1 MAQTPNGFTV
11 LTTRE
16 QCVEYKIKDGLV
28 LPLAGGDYATVL
40 VKFLVRFDRHVEPL
54 RTDTTFGWAYR
65 VNTNSPDQF
74 SEHAAGTAVDV
85 NSTDHPN
92 GTTGTFTTD
101 QEEQIRKELD
111 NLDGVLKWGAD
122 FRNVK
127 DPMHFELIGT
137 DDEIN
142 LVARRLAKENTVSLK
157 RLEPGN
163 RNIDVYMVK
172 RALRKRGFNVGTY
185 NLYYG
190 VALTNGVRVFQ
201 ADAKLPATGELNEA
215 TLKAL
220 KFRVEA

>member
-11 LTTRE
+11 LNKRE
-16 QCVEYKIKDGLV
+16 DCVEYRIKDGLT
-28 LPLAGGDYATVL
+28 LPLAGGDYGTVL
-40 VKFLVRFDRHVEPL
+40 VRFLLRFDRKVEPL

-65 VNTNSPDQF
+65 TNTNDPTVF
-74 SEHAAGTAVDV
+74 SEHAAGTAVDC

-92 GTTGTFTTD
+92 GATGTFTAD
-101 QEEQIRKELD
+101 QEEEVRKALD

-122 FRNVK
+122 FRNIK

-137 DDEIN
+137 DEEIN
-142 LVARRLAKENTVSLK
+142 LVARRLRRENTVSLK

-172 RALRKRGFNVGTY
+172 RALRRRGFNVGTY

-201 ADAKLPATGELNEA
+201 ADAKLPPTGELNDT
-215 TLKAL
+215 TLRAL
-220 KFRVEA
+220 NFRVEA

>member
-11 LTTRE
+11 LPNRE
-16 QCVEYKIKDGLV
+16 DCVEYLIKDGLT
-28 LPLAGGDYATVL
+28 LPLAGGDYGTVL
-40 VKFLVRFDRHVEPL
+40 VKFLQRFDRNVEPL

-65 VNTNSPDQF
+65 PNVNSPDTW
-74 SEHAAGTAVDV
+74 SEHAAGTAADA

-92 GTTGTFTTD
+92 GATDTFSD
-101 QEEQIRKELD
+101 KKVIQIRKELD

-122 FRNVK
+122 FRSTK

-142 LVARRLAKENTVSLK
+142 LVARRLRKENTVSLR

-172 RALRKRGFNVGTY
+172 RALRKRSFNVGTY

-190 VALTNGVRVFQ
+190 VALTNGVKVFQ
-201 ADAKLPATGELNEA
+201 ADAKLPVTGELNTE
-215 TLKAL
+215 TLKKL
-220 KFRVEA
+220 NFRVVQ